1 MSADILRRLR
11 LAYLLAMFGLIA
23 ALMAP
28 AVSAAQMGGD
38 KGPSEEAT
46 EEATEE
52 ADEDRDD
59 EDEVDPTDWEA
70 AGLIDDTEYESPQ
83 FGYAVEWSTDWGLDL
98 FYDDLDNGTQP
109 VMSDTEDRFDT
120 LYLVWEGDDDT
131 PVWAIITGQE
141 ANRGSPEDEVDEWTD
156 EDWMADQ
163 WASGIEAEVLLDDA
177 GSDSAAVL
185 YSLVDTDNDDA
196 QFYTMYVAV
205 YVDDYTLYLSFTAHE
220 DFFEDGYAALE
231 DVEIDGDPL
240 FQYFD
245 WDEIEEAIA

>member
-11 LAYLLAMFGLIA
+11 LACVLAIFGLVT
-23 ALMAP
+23 ALMTP

-46 EEATEE
+46 EEA
-52 ADEDRDD
+52 DQDRDD
-59 EDEVDPTDWEA
+59 DEVDPTDWEA

-98 FYDDLDNGTQP
+98 YYDDIDNGTQP
-109 VMSDTEDRFDT
+109 VMSNSDDDVDT
-120 LYLVWEGDDDT
+120 LYLAWEDEPGA
-131 PVWAIITGQE
+131 PVWIVVTGQE
-141 ANRGSPEDEVDEWTD
+141 TNRGTPDGEVDEWTD
-156 EDWMADQ
+156 RDWIDDQ
-163 WASGIEAEVLLDDA
+163 WASGIDVEVLLDDS
-177 GSDSAAVL
+177 GRDSAAVL

-196 QFYTMYVAV
+196 QFYTIYVAV
-205 YVDDYTLYLSFTAHE
+205 YVDDYTLYLSFTAQE

-231 DVEIDGDPL
+231 DVEIDGEPL